1 LRIVTPRGLSDPEEI
16 SADALSVRGFE
27 QYRCDD
33 YHLGRTVCIIDNE
46 IHLMNVQTDGDERT
60 DRWCENEL

>member
-1 LRIVTPRGLSDPEEI
+1 MEPEEI

-33 YHLGRTVCIIDNE
+33 YHLGMADFFFTVSQLGVTILSFVHSFISYLLTVD
-46 IHLMNVQTDGDERT
+46 
-60 DRWCENEL
+60 